1 MTDDYSFLFD
11 LLSIPNNGSYTLSNV
26 DLSGP
31 DKTLTIERPS
41 SPTFCPACNSRMHSK
56 GLYTRMISHPVFQ
69 EDNPKLRIVFKD
81 DSSCQLDQN

>member
-1 MTDDYSFLFD
+1 MSDDYSFLFD

-56 GLYTRMISHPVFQ
+56 GLYFSKTNGTSIG
-69 EDNPKLRIVFKD
+69 RIVGTITP
-81 DSSCQLDQN
+81 SSK